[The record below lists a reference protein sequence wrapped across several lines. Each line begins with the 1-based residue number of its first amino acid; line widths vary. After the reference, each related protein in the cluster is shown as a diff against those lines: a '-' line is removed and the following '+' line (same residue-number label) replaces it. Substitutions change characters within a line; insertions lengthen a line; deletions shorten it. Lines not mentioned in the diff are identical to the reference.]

1 MTIGTESRP
10 SSWPA
15 DTSQDLLDVT
25 LGDLLRQV
33 ASEVPDR
40 IALVE
45 GTPVPSE
52 RRRWSYRELL
62 EGAESAARAL
72 LGRFAPGERVAVWA
86 PNCAEWIFLQHGAS
100 LAGIVLVTVNPAFL
114 PDELEHVLRTSG
126 ASGIF
131 HVDVYR
137 KNDMKVGVE
146 AVRQRLPQLR
156 HAISFSSWDGFIA
169 QAQPDVQLPR
179 VAPGDTVQIQYTS
192 GTTGFPKGACL
203 HHRGIVNA
211 SRFVALRAEFPVGG
225 VWINAMPL
233 FHVGGCAVTE
243 IGALAQRG
251 TFVLLPA
258 FDAGQMLEILESE
271 RGSIALLVPTMI
283 LAMLEHPDCKHRD
296 LSSLKT
302 VLSGAAVVPAALV
315 RRTMEA
321 FDCEF
326 SILFGQTEGNGV
338 FTQTRL
344 TDSPLQQSETVGTP
358 LPHLEMKIGDSL
370 SGEIL
375 PAATPGEICVRG
387 YQAMTGYWDMPE
399 ATAMA
404 LRDGGWLHTGDLGL
418 MDTQGYLRVTGR
430 LKDMIIRGGENIYP
444 REIEE
449 VLAGHPAVGDATVIG
464 VPDERW
470 GEVVVAII
478 RPAAPQS
485 PPPEDALRAWCRERL
500 ASYKTP
506 VVWHFVDAFPLTAS
520 GKIRKHVLREQL
532 LSGELATLAAVV
544 EARG

>member
-1 MTIGTESRP
+1 MNAVRESIP
-10 SSWPA
+10 SYWPA
-15 DTSQDLLDVT
+15 DPSQAVLDVT

-45 GTPVPSE
+45 GGTMASE
-52 RRRWSYRELL
+52 RRRWTYRELL
-62 EGAESAARAL
+62 EGAECAARAL

-114 PDELEHVLRTSG
+114 SKELEHVLRTSG

-131 HVDVYR
+131 HVDTYR
-137 KNDMKVGVE
+137 KNDMKAGVE
-146 AVRQRLPQLR
+146 AVRPRLPGLR
-156 HAISFSSWDGFIA
+156 HAISFSSWDRFLA
-169 QAQPDVQLPR
+169 EARPDVLLPR
-179 VAPGDTVQIQYTS
+179 VSPGDTVQIQYTS

-211 SRFVALRAEFPVGG
+211 SRYVALRAEFPVGG
-225 VWINAMPL
+225 VWVNAMPL

-258 FDAGQMLEILESE
+258 FDAGEMLEILESE
-271 RGSIALLVPTMI
+271 RGNIALLVPTMI
-283 LAMLEHPDCKHRD
+283 LAMLEHPDCKGRD
-296 LSSLKT
+296 LSSLQT

-321 FDCEF
+321 FGCAF

-344 TDSPLQQSETVGTP
+344 TDSPVQQAETVGTP
-358 LPHLEMKIGDSL
+358 LPCLEMKIGDPL

-375 PAATPGEICVRG
+375 PAGVPGEICVRG

-399 ATAMA
+399 ATALA
-404 LRDGGWLHTGDLGL
+404 LRDEGWLHTGDMGM
-418 MDTQGYLRVTGR
+418 MDGQGYLRVTGR

-444 REIEE
+444 REIED
-449 VLAGHPAVGDATVIG
+449 VLVGHPAVGDATVVG

-478 RPAAPQS
+478 RPASPQS
-485 PPPEDALRAWCRERL
+485 PPAEDELRGWCRGKL
-500 ASYKTP
+500 AAYKTP
-506 VVWHFVDAFPLTAS
+506 VVWHFVEAFPLTAS

-532 LSGELATLAAVV
+532 RSGELVTLPVPV
-544 EARG
+544 EAKT